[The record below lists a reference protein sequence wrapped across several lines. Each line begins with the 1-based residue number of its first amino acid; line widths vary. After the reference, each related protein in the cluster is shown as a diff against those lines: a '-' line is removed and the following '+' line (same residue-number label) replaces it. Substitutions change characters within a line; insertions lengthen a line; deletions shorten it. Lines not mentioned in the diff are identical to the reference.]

1 MGNKYFSNLKKN
13 DDLYIFI
20 NDGNT
25 IKLYRTKIIFNIHHT
40 LLNWMVCFYNPLQQK
55 RTTSFVNGISE
66 MEKLGRQT
74 ENIGILISNLD
85 RVLRVMN
92 GLIKNLDQIG
102 LISSLLIN
110 NYYETE
116 TPD

>member
-25 IKLYRTKIIFNIHHT
+25 IKLYKTKVIFNIHG
-40 LLNWMVCFYNPLQQK
+40 LLNWMVCFYNPLHQK
-55 RTTSFVNGISE
+55 RYTSFVNGIAE
-66 MEKLGRQT
+66 VGILGEQT

-85 RVLRVMN
+85 RVLKVMN

-102 LISSLLIN
+102 LISSLLLN

>member
-25 IKLYRTKIIFNIHHT
+25 IKLYRTKVICNIHG

-55 RTTSFVNGISE
+55 TSYLIVDGIAE
-66 MEKLGRQT
+66 VEKLGGQA
-74 ENIGILISNLD
+74 ESVEFLISSLD
-85 RVLRVMN
+85 KVLHVMN

-102 LISSLLIN
+102 LISSLLLN